1 MPRVPFD
8 SPTTDYTAKR
18 WVGATPVI
26 QKFIDDGWRPI
37 HPDINGKP
45 ETCVSIYFGRGG
57 NGPAG
62 TTHTA
67 TVIDERRACP
77 QYRHLDGW
85 SIVKLDKWG
94 GTGSRAP
101 IAMGSIDEL
110 DELERRMQSIE
121 RRQMSAKRRKK

>member
-1 MPRVPFD
+1 MARVPFD
-8 SPTTDYTAKR
+8 SPTTDYAAR
-18 WVGATPVI
+18 EWVGATEII
-26 QKFIDDGWRPI
+26 QRLIDDGWRPI
-37 HPDINGKP
+37 HPAFDGEP
-45 ETCVSIYFGRGG
+45 ENCVSIYFGSGG

-67 TVIDERRACP
+67 TVSDEYAERP

-101 IAMGSIDEL
+101 IAMGPIDDIEGM
-110 DELERRMQSIE
+110 ERRMTSIE
-121 RRQMSAKRRKK
+121 RRQVSARRRRR